1 MYIVTVCPACGYVE
15 RFECP
20 TDTKGKSPSPI
31 LARVTCKECLSPM
44 PTLALFCTFETSP
57 RPLHPSMLPSS
68 KVKDEYWLGETVGV
82 GLGLPL
88 PLPLTVG
95 YVGCGCLGAVVG
107 TGVGGCLSRML
118 D

>member
-1 MYIVTVCPACGYVE
+1 MPHRHE
-15 RFECP
+15 R
-20 TDTKGKSPSPI
+20 KISIAHISQGHLQGMLI
-31 LARVTCKECLSPM
+31 PM
-44 PTLALFCTFETSP
+44 PTVVLFCTVETSP

-88 PLPLTVG
+88 PLPVG
-95 YVGCGCLGAVVG
+95 YVGCGCPGAVVG
-107 TGVGGCLSRML
+107 TGVGCCPPTIM